1 MSGKYISSHS
11 TTANLFLGSWAN
23 RAAIPAGMLAPDSLV
38 LTPSPAKSRRMFA
51 KFLVDVVL
59 PLVPDTKTMSRPALN
74 LDIAPGSSARI
85 TRPLRVSPR
94 PRPSFIDSRPDNSP
108 ALQAVASLSLL
119 NTNDLALIT

>member
-11 TTANLFLGSWAN
+11 TTANLFLGNCAN
-23 RAAIPAGMLAPDSLV
+23 RAAIPAGMFAPDSLV

-51 KFLVDVVL
+51 KFLVEVVL
-59 PLVPDTKTMSRPALN
+59 PLVPDTKTMSRPELN